1 MRQIGNDAKLAGKIL
16 GELKTAIVNGEL
28 VAGSLY
34 SVHDLADRL
43 GVSRTPVREAL
54 IQLAERGMV
63 RFERNR
69 GVRILQTSLHDLE
82 EVFAIR
88 LLLEVPATYR
98 AATQPATAWLT
109 DLRAQ
114 LAAMRAAA
122 DEHDEATFM
131 AADRRFHAIINEAS
145 GNARLAR
152 YIDSLRDM
160 VLLRG
165 TSTVDTSRSLGDI
178 LAEHD
183 EIVARLEDGDPRAA
197 AEAMRAHL
205 LHTGRLLIGQEAAAS
220 GDALPPVSWEWTAYP
235 AVD

>member
-1 MRQIGNDAKLAGKIL
+1 MRQIGNDANLAGKIL
-16 GELKTAIVNGEL
+16 DELKSAIVNGEL

-34 SVHDLADRL
+34 SVHDLAERL

-88 LLLEVPATYR
+88 LLLEVPATHR
-98 AATQPATAWLT
+98 AVTQRTAAWVKELG
-109 DLRAQ
+109 AQ
-114 LAAMRAAA
+114 LKAMRAAA
-122 DEHDEATFM
+122 EKRDEATFM
-131 AADRRFHAIINEAS
+131 AADRRFHEVINEAS
-145 GNARLAR
+145 GNVRLAR

-165 TSTVDTSRSLGDI
+165 ASTVDTSRSLSDI
-178 LAEHD
+178 LAEHEEIFALIEAGKAD
-183 EIVARLEDGDPRAA
+183 EA
-197 AEAMRAHL
+197 AESMRAHL
-205 LHTGRLLIGQEAAAS
+205 LNTARLLIGQEAAAS
-220 GDALPPVSWEWTAYP
+220 GDPVPPVSLEWTGYP
-235 AVD
+235 RR